1 MECVVKLPDDVNSR
15 FECLGFVRRGNELVV
30 PEFSE
35 KGLTSLGDVKMHG
48 GLASLILEFL
58 PAR

>member
-35 KGLTSLGDVKMHG
+35 KGLPSLGDVKMHVG
-48 GLASLILEFL
+48 VS
-58 PAR
+58 